1 MVVAVIPVRQ
11 ICCLVFDPPP
21 LAEVGHSGLAL
32 IIEVYISL
40 ASEEGQYLTA
50 RKFSTNSATTL
61 FCLSP
66 LSEIFVVRQAG
77 QTSSVLRLRRIH
89 SEQKVCRQEVIT
101 GAT

>member
-1 MVVAVIPVRQ
+1 VVVATPVRQ
-11 ICCLVFDPPP
+11 LRHLGFDPPP
-21 LAEVGHSGLAL
+21 LAEVGHSGLTL
-32 IIEVYISL
+32 IVEVYISL
-40 ASEEGQYLTA
+40 ASEGGRYLTE

-66 LSEIFVVRQAG
+66 LLEIFVVRQAG

-101 GAT
+101 GAV